1 MIFYMGFF
9 YSFFSIH
16 CFQAFVFLFFPI
28 VDSDNHDHDKIDLH
42 KKYVCVFVYIHTYKY
57 MFVCICDLLL
67 SVNFTFYQILLSY
80 GSRKL
85 LTIVRVGSYTV
96 FVLALYCYNIFLY
109 LLKVIYGTW
118 KISDIYFSVGFI
130 SLFYIRG
137 VVTSLLL

>member
-1 MIFYMGFF
+1 MGFF
-9 YSFFSIH
+9 IHFFQFI
-16 CFQAFVFLFFPI
+16 VFRHLFFFYFPI
-28 VDSDNHDHDKIDLH
+28 VDPDNHDYDKIDLH
-42 KKYVCVFVYIHTYKY
+42 KKYVCVFVYIHINKY

-67 SVNFTFYQILLSY
+67 SVNFTSYQILLSY
-80 GSRKL
+80 GSKKL

-96 FVLALYCYNIFLY
+96 FVLALYFYNIFLY

>member
-9 YSFFSIH
+9 IHFFQFI
-16 CFQAFVFLFFPI
+16 VFRHLFIFYFPV
-28 VDSDNHDHDKIDLH
+28 VDPDNHDYDKIDLH
-42 KKYVCVFVYIHTYKY
+42 KKYVCVFVYIHINKY

-67 SVNFTFYQILLSY
+67 SVNFTSYQILLSY
-80 GSRKL
+80 GSKKL

-96 FVLALYCYNIFLY
+96 FVLALYFYNIFLY